1 MMNAMANAP
10 VSETRRQVISFVLE
24 PELMGFDLKY
34 VEKVVEVD
42 KYSFVPRAP
51 AFVRGAINHH
61 GKVIVVIDFR
71 EFVGME
77 RVAPSLDSRI
87 LILASD
93 VYHLGLL
100 VDRVERIES
109 VPLRGPLVQTPDP
122 GETNPYVSKMINLGG
137 RILNLIDVEKLLVEI
152 ENYFA

>member
-1 MMNAMANAP
+1 MAATAP
-10 VSETRRQVISFVLE
+10 APAGDFRRQVISFVLD
-24 PELMGFDLKY
+24 PELMGFELKY
-34 VEKVVEVD
+34 VEKVVEVG
-42 KYSFVPRAP
+42 KFSFVPRAP

-61 GKVIVVIDFR
+61 GKVIAVVDFR

-77 RVAPSLDSRI
+77 RREPGPDSRI
-87 LILASD
+87 LVLASD
-93 VYHLGLL
+93 VYHLGLM

-109 VPLRGPLVQTPDP
+109 VPVRGPLVQAPDP
-122 GETNPYVSKMINLGG
+122 DETNPYVAKMINLGG